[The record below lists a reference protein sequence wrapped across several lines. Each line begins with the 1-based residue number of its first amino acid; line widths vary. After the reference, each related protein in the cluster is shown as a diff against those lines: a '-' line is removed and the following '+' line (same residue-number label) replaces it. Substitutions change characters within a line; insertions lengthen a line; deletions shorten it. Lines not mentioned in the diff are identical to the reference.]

1 MRRLVILAAC
11 ATLTACAAH
20 EPAAVPPAPHGVQAA
35 APARHELDGTLDY
48 LRVFML
54 HANPDSPMTGASL
67 FRGRCSTPSTW
78 VAAFDV
84 MGTLT
89 GVGDVRGTATHCS
102 QITPVEGGV
111 SVTYTDGHVWLR
123 TASGEDLF
131 VDYGNGRGWMID
143 AENLA
148 YEDDWTIVGGT
159 GDFADLRGEGV
170 DEGIANVTTNEFP
183 PLRMRGYTVGAGAG
197 RRPDI
202 RGTLTMELRAP
213 YAAAG
218 RTDED
223 PCLRV
228 PGPGWTTVTVTGHGR
243 ATLLGTFTTDG
254 AACMNLATGE
264 TSQRRLRGVT
274 TRGDAFDLDVIEMR
288 MDLPWFVPGV
298 DRAYSLRFEERL
310 AGRTGRLQGVRA
322 AIWSVG
328 EIDAHWEQA
337 GDEPAPRFPW
347 ILRSDLTGWLDP
359 SKGSS

>member
-1 MRRLVILAAC
+1 MRPLVILAA
-11 ATLTACAAH
+11 ACAALPACTAQQ
-20 EPAAVPPAPHGVQAA
+20 PAAVPPAPHGVQAA
-35 APARHELDGTLDY
+35 AAARHELDGTLDY
-48 LRVFML
+48 VSVFML

-102 QITPVEGGV
+102 QVTPLDEGV

-131 VDYGNGRGWMID
+131 VEYGNGRGWMID

-159 GDFADLRGEGV
+159 GGLANVRGEGV
-170 DEGIANVTTNEFP
+170 DEGIANVRTNEFP

-213 YAAAG
+213 YAVTG
-218 RTDED
+218 RLGED
-223 PCLRV
+223 PCLLV
-228 PGPGWTTVTVTGHGR
+228 PGPGWATVTVTGHGR
-243 ATLLGTFTTDG
+243 ATFLGTFTTEG
-254 AACMNLATGE
+254 AACINLATGE
-264 TSQRRLRGVT
+264 SSQRRLRGIT
-274 TRGDAFDLDVIEMR
+274 TRGDVFELDVVEMLV
-288 MDLPWFVPGV
+288 DLPWFVPGL
-298 DRAYSLRFEERL
+298 DRAYSLRFQDRL
-310 AGRTGRLQGVRA
+310 EGRTGRLQGVRA
-322 AIWSVG
+322 EIWSVAQL
-328 EIDAHWEQA
+328 DARWEQA
-337 GDEPAPRFPW
+337 GDAPAPRFPW

-359 SKGSS
+359 SE